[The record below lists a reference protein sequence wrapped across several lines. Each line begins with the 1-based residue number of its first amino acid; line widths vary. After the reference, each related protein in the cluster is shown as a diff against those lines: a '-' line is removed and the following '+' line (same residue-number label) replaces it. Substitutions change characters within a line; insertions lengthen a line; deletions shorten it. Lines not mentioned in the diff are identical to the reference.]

1 MPKNHDAPTKSDN
14 NSLVD
19 GDFLRNSIE
28 HDVNKQDV
36 AQERAQD
43 LEHRHEDGGQ
53 KLESNELKKDLGR
66 MGVLVSNE
74 MAEVG
79 AVKTGFESSDILYG
93 ADNDQKYERLES
105 DSIEQLMEKHADFL
119 TFIGESKE
127 FDNKN
132 VEILNNLTDTRK
144 RVEFFHELGLADKLN
159 YFASNPVFNA
169 KLEEFD
175 DFISYC
181 DGLFNNDEALFKE
194 VKDGK
199 IREAFPHEE
208 VFAYIDRNGD
218 MTIKFY
224 DYSYQ
229 REREDDTRKNFFRKI
244 AYRES
249 LRQIMIDTPEY
260 TAYKEALDS
269 AGKNSEYFVEYD
281 ETMDKVVDHHFCP
294 DNIYSSDSG
303 TTKDIGDWHTIIDAY
318 EMIKGQYTDKHP
330 DLPKE
335 ELETRVKQHATEI
348 YKKIFSNN
356 CWPFTYLM
364 RRECMDNI
372 FTRINYV
379 QLSESDQ
386 AFLLQKCQSLASDPD
401 EEQIDYYNERMLF
414 VYNLGNFIDVDDAN
428 ASIASSNEEKTE
440 VMSPLKKAMALHDS
454 SKRRGYDDW
463 MGQIPIDIVEKSY
476 DVYITDGINAAEKM
490 ADSLLGDNFYTDK
503 IKQDYNSLY
512 IDKIKQEYKTNKLVG
527 TILGRLIEEVGYE
540 YPGLDGKKD
549 DFLNYMGSNYSECS
563 LIFDERHFNDGVI
576 NAIML
581 TARSYENNECNSVK
595 SVLGVARGIVEAAK
609 FSSRHLAVYCHMC
622 LDADRRQDTDDG
634 TLYRNIKN
642 FYESNDA
649 YRHKW
654 CFDNSYI
661 HLDGGW
667 SKNSIGKIIYN
678 RLETGVESGIHD
690 ATYWLESFQI
700 PEEGYDMAALKLAK
714 KQGNDEINPD
724 DFKMKCID
732 KQEESDFLAQI
743 MSASPEVRSRLK
755 LPNKE
760 QKIQQLFFSPENAA
774 IYQSLL
780 KLYKNEDISYD
791 DLINQ
796 VKQERDEFYSEYIN
810 NKSGKSSTWRIS
822 KDDFNSKVS
831 EVLAKM
837 QETDT
842 NELWTKRVGERME
855 NLYQYGQNREKYIDD
870 ATSWLERHST
880 VANETL
886 TLAFGNRALA
896 IADGEKDSASKLVA
910 WTKLNVIKAI
920 SNSKLPEN
928 LTKEEVLGKY
938 GNFTKELVRVYPAE
952 TTLDALSKYK
962 NIYNPEKIMPAN
974 ARKLESGGKEYYG
987 EVLSPEDPRGM
998 TIGVDTG
1005 CCMTVDGASSTCI
1018 KSGYKDKDAGFFAL
1032 YDGNKKL
1039 MAQSYFYINPEQPEV
1054 VVMDNIEACQGRD
1067 VEKIVDLYKN
1077 YFTEYAKEQ
1086 FGKNPN
1092 WQVRQVNIG
1101 TGYGEAVKQY
1111 VLKLPETEII
1121 KNGHN
1126 VYTDADEDQRL
1137 LFRLSDKEI
1146 EQAKSTRVENTAVD
1160 SEKTAKIAPNHD
1172 FSIYTDSLSEKQAQI
1187 IKEIEA
1193 QIYPESMRQ
1202 YDDEDYL
1209 SDEITQPNSEKYSF
1223 LIKSEQDA
1231 SHDTA
1236 GYCLAYSA
1244 ESESDP
1250 NYDGKTMYVADFGI
1264 LPDYRS
1270 GPVALKGLEE
1280 ILKRADSDSIG
1291 KIEMDAREATSYK
1304 LLTSPWTKRFL
1315 KKHGWE
1321 LTDHGD
1327 TVEFDDKEK
1336 TILISIDRMSEAA

>member
-1 MPKNHDAPTKSDN
+1 
-14 NSLVD
+14 
-19 GDFLRNSIE
+19 
-28 HDVNKQDV
+28 
-36 AQERAQD
+36 
-43 LEHRHEDGGQ
+43 
-53 KLESNELKKDLGR
+53 
-66 MGVLVSNE
+66 MGVLISNE

-79 AVKTGFESSDILYG
+79 AVKTEFESSDILWG
-93 ADNDQKYERLES
+93 ADNDQKYERLGS
-105 DSIEQLMEKHADFL
+105 DSVERIIEKHADFL
-119 TFIGESKE
+119 AFIGESKE

-132 VEILNNLTDTRK
+132 VEILNSLTDTRK

-159 YFASNPVFNA
+159 YFASDPILKNE
-169 KLEEFD
+169 LL
-175 DFISYC
+175 DFENYLSQEKEMVE
-181 DGLFNNDEALFKE
+181 NDEKLIDEIDRTKTNNNCGDAHFYGGVLSFYYAEKNKTKDLVYERNKVTFFRNIAYRSGLICMMSNQPEYKTYEEAFKGSSVFDCDFKDPMSNTSMVFTDSNADTSDSDYVPEAHRTNSSIGKWGGLIRMYDDLKTDYKCLHPEKSGEVLENEINKYVLDFYNKASSNSEGYFYILGDSGIRDSDARVNYLRLKDLDKRLLVSVAANETSYDPDHDMNFYSMYRIPNLGRFADARNQRRQEYKVTSNNGDGNKMIKSLDKKIYSQYEKIGKDQEISPLFK
-194 VKDGK
+194 
-199 IREAFPHEE
+199 AFEL
-208 VFAYIDRNGD
+208 
-218 MTIKFY
+218 
-224 DYSYQ
+224 
-229 REREDDTRKNFFRKI
+229 KNFFKSKETYDDWLNYIPIETIERVHKNI
-244 AYRES
+244 VDGNVVAANEILDDAKNADYYTDCLKQDYMNGMLQGERHNHIC
-249 LRQIMIDTPEY
+249 RAIQHIDDMYHKKVKNDENFFNRMGEIY
-260 TAYKEALDS
+260 AKY
-269 AGKNSEYFVEYD
+269 KNS
-281 ETMDKVVDHHFCP
+281 
-294 DNIYSSDSG
+294 
-303 TTKDIGDWHTIIDAY
+303 DILCSQKW
-318 EMIKGQYTDKHP
+318 KGQEY
-330 DLPKE
+330 
-335 ELETRVKQHATEI
+335 
-348 YKKIFSNN
+348 YKPI
-356 CWPFTYLM
+356 C
-364 RRECMDNI
+364 
-372 FTRINYV
+372 
-379 QLSESDQ
+379 
-386 AFLLQKCQSLASDPD
+386 
-401 EEQIDYYNERMLF
+401 
-414 VYNLGNFIDVDDAN
+414 
-428 ASIASSNEEKTE
+428 SIASSYEQ
-440 VMSPLKKAMALHDS
+440 MFQ
-454 SKRRGYDDW
+454 SKD
-463 MGQIPIDIVEKSY
+463 
-476 DVYITDGINAAEKM
+476 
-490 ADSLLGDNFYTDK
+490 DSLSVLTTGIEEALAFFDK
-503 IKQDYNSLY
+503 NPAIFDHMMRDTKS
-512 IDKIKQEYKTNKLVG
+512 
-527 TILGRLIEEVGYE
+527 GRLVDVGY
-540 YPGLDGKKD
+540 GA
-549 DFLNYMGSNYSECS
+549 
-563 LIFDERHFNDGVI
+563 NDSI
-576 NAIML
+576 
-581 TARSYENNECNSVK
+581 
-595 SVLGVARGIVEAAK
+595 
-609 FSSRHLAVYCHMC
+609 
-622 LDADRRQDTDDG
+622 
-634 TLYRNIKN
+634 LYRNIKN

-667 SKNSIGKIIYN
+667 SKKSIGKIIYN
-678 RLETGVESGIHD
+678 RLETGVESSIHD

-714 KQGNDEINPD
+714 KQGNDEINLD

-732 KQEESDFLAQI
+732 KQEESDFLTQI

-774 IYQSLL
+774 IYHSLL

-796 VKQERDEFYSEYIN
+796 VKQEKDEFYSEYIN
-810 NKSGKSSTWRIS
+810 NKNGKSSTWRIS
-822 KDDFNSKVS
+822 KDDFNGRVS

-837 QETDT
+837 QETNT
-842 NELWTKRVGERME
+842 NELWTKRIGERME

-880 VANETL
+880 VASGTL

-896 IADGEKDSASKLVA
+896 IADGEKDSASKLVE
-910 WTKLNVIKAI
+910 WTKLNVIETI

-938 GNFTKELVRVYPAE
+938 ENFTKELVRVYPVG
-952 TTLDALSKYK
+952 TTLSALSKYK

-1005 CCMTVDGASSTCI
+1005 CCMTVDGVSESCI
-1018 KSGYKDKDAGFFAL
+1018 TSGYKDKDAGFFAL

-1039 MAQSYFYINPEQPEV
+1039 MAQSYFYINPKQPEV

-1321 LTDHGD
+1321 LTDHGN
-1327 TVEFDDKEK
+1327 TVEFDNKEK

>member
-1 MPKNHDAPTKSDN
+1 
-14 NSLVD
+14 
-19 GDFLRNSIE
+19 
-28 HDVNKQDV
+28 
-36 AQERAQD
+36 
-43 LEHRHEDGGQ
+43 
-53 KLESNELKKDLGR
+53 
-66 MGVLVSNE
+66 
-74 MAEVG
+74 
-79 AVKTGFESSDILYG
+79 
-93 ADNDQKYERLES
+93 
-105 DSIEQLMEKHADFL
+105 
-119 TFIGESKE
+119 
-127 FDNKN
+127 
-132 VEILNNLTDTRK
+132 
-144 RVEFFHELGLADKLN
+144 
-159 YFASNPVFNA
+159 
-169 KLEEFD
+169 
-175 DFISYC
+175 
-181 DGLFNNDEALFKE
+181 
-194 VKDGK
+194 
-199 IREAFPHEE
+199 
-208 VFAYIDRNGD
+208 
-218 MTIKFY
+218 
-224 DYSYQ
+224 
-229 REREDDTRKNFFRKI
+229 
-244 AYRES
+244 
-249 LRQIMIDTPEY
+249 
-260 TAYKEALDS
+260 
-269 AGKNSEYFVEYD
+269 
-281 ETMDKVVDHHFCP
+281 
-294 DNIYSSDSG
+294 
-303 TTKDIGDWHTIIDAY
+303 
-318 EMIKGQYTDKHP
+318 
-330 DLPKE
+330 
-335 ELETRVKQHATEI
+335 
-348 YKKIFSNN
+348 
-356 CWPFTYLM
+356 
-364 RRECMDNI
+364 MDNI

-386 AFLLQKCQSLASDPD
+386 AFLLQKCQSLARDPD
-401 EEQIDYYNERMLF
+401 EEQIDFYNERMLF
-414 VYNLGNFIDVDDAN
+414 VYNLENFIDVDDAN

-512 IDKIKQEYKTNKLVG
+512 IDKIKQDYKTNKLVG
-527 TILGRLIEEVGYE
+527 TILGRLIEEVDYE

-563 LIFDERHFNDGVI
+563 LIFNERYFNDDVI
-576 NAIML
+576 NVIML

-642 FYESNDA
+642 FYESNDT

-667 SKNSIGKIIYN
+667 SKKSIGKIIYN
-678 RLETGVESGIHD
+678 RLETGIEDSIHS
-690 ATYWLESFQI
+690 ATYWLKSFQI

-774 IYQSLL
+774 IYHSLL
-780 KLYKNEDISYD
+780 KLYKNEDVSYD
-791 DLINQ
+791 DLVNQ

-842 NELWTKRVGERME
+842 NELWTKRIGERME

-896 IADGEKDSASKLVA
+896 IADGEKDSASKLVV

-962 NIYNPEKIMPAN
+962 NICNPEKIMPAN
-974 ARKLESGGKEYYG
+974 ARKLESGGKKYYG

-1018 KSGYKDKDAGFFAL
+1018 KSGYKDKGAGFFAL
-1032 YDGNKKL
+1032 YDDNKKL

-1077 YFTEYAKEQ
+1077 YFAEYTKEQ
-1086 FGKNPN
+1086 FRENPN

-1101 TGYGEAVKQY
+1101 TGCGEAVKQY
-1111 VLKLPETEII
+1111 VLNLPETEII

-1126 VYTDADEDQRL
+1126 IYTDADEDQRL
-1137 LFRLSDKEI
+1137 LFRLSNEEI

-1160 SEKTAKIAPNHD
+1160 SEKTAKITPNHD

-1202 YDDEDYL
+1202 YGDEDYL
-1209 SDEITQPNSEKYSF
+1209 FDEITQPNSEKYSF

-1231 SHDTA
+1231 SHDAA

-1270 GPVALKGLEE
+1270 GPAALKGLEE
-1280 ILKRADSDSIG
+1280 ILKRADNNGVG

-1315 KKHGWE
+1315 KRHGWE